1 MSILDQE
8 ARRTILGIL
17 RDGEKTAGDI
27 AKLLGRPR
35 PGVSHHLSALLVHGL
50 VTCRQ
55 NGAQRIYALEV
66 PAVLA
71 AWNAYVRAG
80 NTFEAHSARGVT

>member
-8 ARRTILGIL
+8 ARRTILGLL
-17 RDGEKTAGDI
+17 RDGEKTAGDL
-27 AKLLGRPR
+27 ARLLGRPR

-50 VTCRQ
+50 VSCRQ
-55 NGAQRIYALEV
+55 NGAQRIYSLEV

-71 AWNAYVRAG
+71 AWNAYVRSPNG
-80 NTFEAHSARGVT
+80 VEMRARSGVT